1 MKTRRFFSA
10 FFAGLLSVLLLCP
23 AALATDP
30 AEPSKTPEDPAAQA
44 KAALLVERGS
54 DTVLYSLNA
63 DERLYPSSLVK
74 VATALMVLEAVE
86 AGQLSLEQE
95 LPATASALSAT
106 IGARIGLKEGE
117 LMTVRDLMGCMLV
130 VSANDASNILAE
142 AVAGSV
148 PAFVEKMNARVKEL
162 GCTNTNLTNTTGEH
176 DDNMYT
182 SAHDLYLIA
191 EAALSHEAF
200 LPICDSADF
209 IIPATN
215 MAGERHLRTTNYLLS
230 NWRAIGYRY
239 TDAHG
244 VKDSSSTQ
252 AGHCLITTATK
263 DGLDLICVV
272 LGAQKV
278 TLDNGK
284 TQVQS
289 FSEATRLLKWGF
301 ANFAYKTILT
311 PNDLLASMPVTMSDS
326 DAVTLHSANEIVVLM
341 PVRLTAE
348 DLTRTIRFTSKSV
361 EAPVYTGQQLAE
373 VELSYGGTVYSVV
386 PLVALNNVD
395 VSQSMLM
402 ERDIREFFD
411 RTAVKVSIAAV
422 VGLIFLIIVWKLTIG
437 RRRYRYGKSVRGR
450 SNYRGRRK

>member
-148 PAFVEKMNARVKEL
+148 PAFVLRLDPRGWAVSMLVVLFAIGVALLVSRSR
-162 GCTNTNLTNTTGEH
+162 NTAA
-176 DDNMYT
+176 
-182 SAHDLYLIA
+182 SAGA
-191 EAALSHEAF
+191 
-200 LPICDSADF
+200 
-209 IIPATN
+209 
-215 MAGERHLRTTNYLLS
+215 AGEVLR
-230 NWRAIGYRY
+230 
-239 TDAHG
+239 
-244 VKDSSSTQ
+244 
-252 AGHCLITTATK
+252 
-263 DGLDLICVV
+263 
-272 LGAQKV
+272 
-278 TLDNGK
+278 
-284 TQVQS
+284 
-289 FSEATRLLKWGF
+289 
-301 ANFAYKTILT
+301 
-311 PNDLLASMPVTMSDS
+311 
-326 DAVTLHSANEIVVLM
+326 
-341 PVRLTAE
+341 
-348 DLTRTIRFTSKSV
+348 SV
-361 EAPVYTGQQLAE
+361 
-373 VELSYGGTVYSVV
+373 
-386 PLVALNNVD
+386 D
-395 VSQSMLM
+395 
-402 ERDIREFFD
+402 
-411 RTAVKVSIAAV
+411 
-422 VGLIFLIIVWKLTIG
+422 
-437 RRRYRYGKSVRGR
+437 
-450 SNYRGRRK
+450 

>member
-54 DTVLYSLNA
+54 DTVLYPLNA

-74 VATALMVLEAVE
+74 VATALMVLEAIE

-106 IGARIGLKEGE
+106 VGARIGLKEGE
-117 LMTVRDLMGCMLV
+117 LM
-130 VSANDASNILAE
+130 VSVNDASNILAE

-215 MAGERHLRTTNYLLS
+215 IAGERHLRTTNYLLS

-301 ANFAYKTILT
+301 ANVAYKTILT
-311 PNDLLASMPVTMSDS
+311 PNDMLASMPVTMSDS

-411 RTAVKVSIAAV
+411 RTAVKVSIVAV